1 MYINTIISKKAASD
15 VKTIAIAKKPIIIK
29 RNWATENVLYVAIYS
44 YNHIKLNI
52 HNERSRYVE
61 IFHVSAFLLPS
72 IRQKGSN
79 KS

>member
-15 VKTIAIAKKPIIIK
+15 NK

>member
-15 VKTIAIAKKPIIIK
+15 VKTIAIA
-29 RNWATENVLYVAIYS
+29 ENVLYVAIYS